1 MRPRVGRLRPVQ
13 RPSHPRLTPRRCRT
27 TSLLVVLAVIPALSA
42 CTLQKWPVDAPMTS
56 PFGLRLLGWKPD
68 LHRGVDLD
76 VPTGTEIMAMTDGRV
91 RYARAMSGYGNVIWL
106 EHSGD
111 VLTLYAHLSSIQ
123 VTEGASVTGGDIIGL
138 SGASGDVTGPHLHF
152 EVWRRGR
159 QVDPVPLLGGPPGSL
174 RFEAVR

>member
-1 MRPRVGRLRPVQ
+1 
-13 RPSHPRLTPRRCRT
+13 
-27 TSLLVVLAVIPALSA
+27 
-42 CTLQKWPVDAPMTS
+42 MTS

-159 QVDPVPLLGGPPGSL
+159 QVDPVPLLGGRPG
-174 RFEAVR
+174 R